1 MSECR
6 LWTHNV
12 GLAFGCWHHGWHVPG
27 RILDKRSK
35 PQPASCLDSSVSSC
49 VNVERTFWVHFS
61 VRRRYDPAALRLAS
75 SAVPSVLTARLQERR
90 EGSHPRAAV
99 QFVAVAGIR
108 ISFQLLAEIP
118 GIFFF
123 QWLYLLLSLKVIPPA
138 CRAVSCGLRW
148 TLTTRVLPKVC
159 FDRRKT
165 RFYHCDAYFFQSL
178 AHIPPS
184 DRLLQGDER

>member
-12 GLAFGCWHHGWHVPG
+12 GLALGCWHHGWHVPG
-27 RILDKRSK
+27 RILDKHSK

-49 VNVERTFWVHFS
+49 VNVERTFWVHFC
-61 VRRRYDPAALRLAS
+61 VRRRYDPAASRLAS
-75 SAVPSVLTARLQERR
+75 STVPSVLTARLQERR

-123 QWLYLLLSLKVIPPA
+123 FFSVVVPPPLPESNPPCLSRCLL
-138 CRAVSCGLRW
+138 RAALDSYNTSASKSV
-148 TLTTRVLPKVC
+148 
-159 FDRRKT
+159 F
-165 RFYHCDAYFFQSL
+165 
-178 AHIPPS
+178 
-184 DRLLQGDER
+184 